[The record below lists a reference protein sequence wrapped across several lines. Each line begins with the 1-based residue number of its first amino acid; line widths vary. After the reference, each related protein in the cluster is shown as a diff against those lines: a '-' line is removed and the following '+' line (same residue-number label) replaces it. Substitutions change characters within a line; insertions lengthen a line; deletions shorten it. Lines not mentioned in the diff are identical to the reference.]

1 MDRWSFVERDETVLA
16 CRNFGGVGPDALL
29 LHGLAGHAGEW
40 TETAHWLTARR
51 RVLGSD
57 ARGHGRSDR
66 IPTDVSRDAHVK
78 DAIYLI
84 ERLASGPVVLIGQ
97 SLGGHTAV
105 LVATQRPDV
114 VEGLIV
120 ADASPAERN
129 EATVA
134 ELRTALAAWPVPF
147 PSREGAIGFFGGPS
161 LTADAWVDGLEER
174 ANGWWPRFDVD
185 MMVETLRRAVSRSY
199 WEEWEQIQC
208 PTLVVRAGN
217 GVIPVTEADAMRD
230 RLPQADV
237 IENPGAKHD
246 LHLDRSAEW
255 RTEVCRS
262 LDSLEPPT

>member
-1 MDRWSFVERDETVLA
+1 MDRWSFVERDETLLA
-16 CRNFGGVGPDALL
+16 CRDFGGVGPDALL
-29 LHGLAGHAGEW
+29 LHGLSGHAGEW

-78 DAIYLI
+78 DAVFLI

-97 SLGGHTAV
+97 SLGGHTAI
-105 LVATQRPDV
+105 LVAAQRPDL

-120 ADASPAERN
+120 ADASPVERN

-134 ELRTALAAWPVPF
+134 ELGAALARWQVPF
-147 PSREGAIGFFGGPS
+147 PSREAAIDFFGGPS
-161 LTADAWVDGLEER
+161 LTADAWTDGLEEG
-174 ANGWWPRFDVD
+174 AGGWRPRFDVD
-185 MMVETLRRAVSRSY
+185 VMVETLRLAVLRSY

-237 IENPGAKHD
+237 IEISGAKHD
-246 LHLDRSAEW
+246 LHLDRPAEW
-255 RTEVCRS
+255 RMAVCRF
-262 LDSLEPPT
+262 LDSLEPRT